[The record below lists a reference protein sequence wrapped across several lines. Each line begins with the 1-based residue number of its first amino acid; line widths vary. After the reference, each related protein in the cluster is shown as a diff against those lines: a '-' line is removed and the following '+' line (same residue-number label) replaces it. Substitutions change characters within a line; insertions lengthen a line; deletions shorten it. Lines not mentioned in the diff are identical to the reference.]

1 MDIQWL
7 GHAGFR
13 CSGEKIIYFD
23 PFQVSKSF
31 NDADAILIS
40 HEHYDH
46 CDPASIKKLVCA
58 KTVIACPPDCTSK
71 LRGLEFKQ
79 LLLVE
84 PNKEY
89 QIYGLYVATIPAYNI
104 NKFRSHGVV
113 FHPREQHW
121 VGYVITIDNVKIYHA
136 GDTDK
141 IPEMRTLEGIDIAFV
156 PVSGTYVMSA
166 QEAADA
172 VQSFHPK
179 LSMPMHY
186 GSIVGSVA
194 DASKFKALLAGKQN
208 VRLPSIL

>member
-13 CSGEKIIYFD
+13 FSGEKIIYFD
-23 PFQVSKSF
+23 PFQVVKNF
-31 NDADAILIS
+31 NDADAIFIS

-58 KTVIACPPDCTSK
+58 KTVIVCPADCASK
-71 LRGLEFKQ
+71 LRGIEFKQ
-79 LLLVE
+79 ILFVE

-89 QIYGLYVATIPAYNI
+89 QVYGLHTATIPAYNV
-104 NKFRSHGVV
+104 NKFRSPGVV

-121 VGYVITIDNVKIYHA
+121 VGYIVTLDDQRMYHA

-141 IPEMRTLEGIDIAFV
+141 IPEMEMLQDIAVALV
-156 PVSGTYVMSA
+156 PVSGTYVMTPL
-166 QEAADA
+166 EAAEA
-172 VQSFHPK
+172 VQLFSPA
-179 LSMPMHY
+179 LAVPMHY

-194 DASKFKALLAGKQN
+194 DALKFKALLVGKQK
-208 VRLPSIL
+208 VQLPKMF